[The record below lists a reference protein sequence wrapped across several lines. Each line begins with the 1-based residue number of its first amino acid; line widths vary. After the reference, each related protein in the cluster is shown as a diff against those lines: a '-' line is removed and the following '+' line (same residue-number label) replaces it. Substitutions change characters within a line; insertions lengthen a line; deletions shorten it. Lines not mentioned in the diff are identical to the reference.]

1 MCIRDRSISALK
13 SSSRKLQKPIKTIGC
28 IVDTSL
34 DLDYS
39 DILDLAFEIG
49 LKEKDFKIISFSNSI
64 YNDPFC
70 EMRISEKS
78 VNEDD
83 WENFIISEPK

>member
-1 MCIRDRSISALK
+1 MKKIINKFRQRFLDKKIQESLAALK

-49 LKEKDFKIISFSNSI
+49 LKEKDFKLSLIHI
-64 YNDPFC
+64 
-70 EMRISEKS
+70 
-78 VNEDD
+78 
-83 WENFIISEPK
+83 